1 MKHIIDINTWSRRN
15 NYEFFRNYAN
25 SWYSITTEIECGGAW
40 TDCKASGDS
49 FCLHYL
55 HAVLC
60 AANEVEALRYRKSP
74 SGEVVLYDNIDII
87 TPISVGDNFVTVRIP
102 YIDDFKEFQA
112 AARKIIDGI
121 TPEDSPYGVEDKIIA
136 SGDYDIM
143 HLSAVPKMHFT
154 SLSYTFQAVG
164 TGCLFPLSVMGKA
177 CRGGDG
183 KMRMP
188 YSIYIDHAFVD
199 GAHLS
204 AFFEKIESRLR

>member
-1 MKHIIDINTWSRRN
+1 MKQIIDINTWSRRD

-25 SWYSITTEIECGGAW
+25 SWYAITTEIECGGAFAE
-40 TDCKASGDS
+40 CKASGDS
-49 FCLHYL
+49 FFLRYL

-74 SGEVVLYDNIDII
+74 GGEVVLFDKLDII
-87 TPISVGDNFVTVRIP
+87 TPISIGDNFVTVRIP
-102 YIDDFKEFQA
+102 YMPDYDAFREEAK
-112 AARKIIDGI
+112 KIIESI
-121 TPEDSPYGVEDKIIA
+121 KPTDSPYGVEERMFK
-136 SGDYDIM
+136 SGDYNVI

-154 SLSYTFQAVG
+154 SLSFTFQAVG
-164 TGCLFPLSVMGKA
+164 IGCTHPLSVMGKA
-177 CRGGDG
+177 KMDGDG

-188 YSIYIDHAFVD
+188 YSIYIDHTFVD